1 MSNKVIFLCF
11 IHRDYV
17 NLLKEE
23 TDVAEESRA
32 VRSKLVVDATEVE
45 MSDVDENV
53 ADVVGVSDDV
63 TGVSDENR

>member
-1 MSNKVIFLCF
+1 MLNKVIFLCF
-11 IHRDYV
+11 VHRDYV

-23 TDVAEESRA
+23 TDAVEESSA